1 MTSDPPVDPRTPT
14 FAPPVSPAARE
25 RVIALLTD
33 RYAQDHLSLDEFERR
48 AAAAY
53 SARTPDDLATL
64 TADLG
69 DTGDTVPGVR
79 PSLPAM
85 NVGVVLGSIVRDMHA
100 VPRALDVRTVLGNV
114 ELDLTH
120 ASFAPGVTEISLHAF
135 MGNIEIQLPPHVG
148 VEDHVS
154 AVLGSFEYRRHP
166 RATSWAESHHVTSV
180 VRFTGRVTMS
190 SAEVVI
196 RSDLVGDGQR
206 VER

>member
-1 MTSDPPVDPRTPT
+1 MTSDPPVDPRTPALT
-14 FAPPVSPAARE
+14 PPVSPAARE
-25 RVIALLTD
+25 RVIALLTE

-53 SARTPDDLATL
+53 AAATANDLAAL

-69 DTGDTVPGVR
+69 DTGVPGVR

-85 NVGVVLGSIVRDMHA
+85 NVGVVLGSIVRNMHA

-114 ELDLTH
+114 ELDLTQ
-120 ASFAPGVTEISLHAF
+120 ATFAPGVTEIALHAF
-135 MGNIEIQLPPHVG
+135 MGNIEIQLPAHVG

-196 RSDLVGDGQR
+196 RRDLDGDWPHAEG
-206 VER
+206 

>member
-1 MTSDPPVDPRTPT
+1 
-14 FAPPVSPAARE
+14 
-25 RVIALLTD
+25 
-33 RYAQDHLSLDEFERR
+33 
-48 AAAAY
+48 
-53 SARTPDDLATL
+53 
-64 TADLG
+64 
-69 DTGDTVPGVR
+69 
-79 PSLPAM
+79 M
-85 NVGVVLGSIVRDMHA
+85 NVGVVLGSIVRNMHA

-196 RSDLVGDGQR
+196 RRDLDGDGQR
-206 VER
+206 VP